1 MADGGKPPSGFDS
14 AVDFVLNMEGGQY
27 VENDAGKGPSRWG
40 ILQIANPNVDVKNLS
55 KEDAKKI
62 YKAKFWDAINGDQL
76 SSQNPGLALATF
88 DAAVN
93 HGVPTAKNMLASS
106 QGDVG
111 NLLQQR
117 SNLYKDLINKD
128 PQTYAKYGPGW
139 DNRLSNLSAKISTAV
154 PTSGLTG
161 DALAKARAGVIPGGN
176 LVVDGKRYSY
186 EGKPIEEYKEPSI
199 GQKAVGTGETALS
212 LLTGLAAVPMAGALQ
227 AKDVIGYGLDR
238 LMGRPGQEPTETGFA
253 KNVARYT
260 YSPRTEAGQDI
271 LKETTDVLGKLPP
284 YIGGVGIP
292 ARTAQ
297 AAAVARRAE
306 QAATEAAAAR
316 GSVAAPRLASPSV
329 GAMSE
334 AEIAAAKQKVE
345 TPRLPVPG
353 ATPEQQATAL
363 AALKEDQAAA
373 AAARRNP
380 TEVRQAQEAQQTAL
394 ERLKQDQANAA
405 AQTLKATDLAQES
418 ARKGVTA
425 ERMAADA
432 AYAEQVAGRTGAAGV
447 ASSAADA
454 AQAAVQPK
462 PPAATAALT
471 APVPT
476 NLTDAEKDK
485 VIDAAQKA
493 GGDIPQKEG
502 WTNDDW
508 LNFGFALL
516 ANRSPYFM
524 EAFGTAGLRT
534 LAAKQ
539 EQEKLKIEKEL
550 RSAQVDKLR
559 AESEYLKNEKV
570 KESLRKRAID
580 LAKAE
585 ISAMKSNMQ
594 VSTMMSPEDEQ
605 NLFNQVYM
613 KNYNMLASQQ
623 GLAEAPTTMPTM
635 TAQANRPPLSSFQK

>member
-1 MADGGKPPSGFDS
+1 MC
-14 AVDFVLNMEGGQY
+14 
-27 VENDAGKGPSRWG
+27 
-40 ILQIANPNVDVKNLS
+40 
-55 KEDAKKI
+55 
-62 YKAKFWDAINGDQL
+62 
-76 SSQNPGLALATF
+76 SS
-88 DAAVN
+88 
-93 HGVPTAKNMLASS
+93 
-106 QGDVG
+106 
-111 NLLQQR
+111 
-117 SNLYKDLINKD
+117 DL
-128 PQTYAKYGPGW
+128 
-139 DNRLSNLSAKISTAV
+139 
-154 PTSGLTG
+154 
-161 DALAKARAGVIPGGN
+161 
-176 LVVDGKRYSY
+176 
-186 EGKPIEEYKEPSI
+186 
-199 GQKAVGTGETALS
+199 
-212 LLTGLAAVPMAGALQ
+212 
-227 AKDVIGYGLDR
+227 
-238 LMGRPGQEPTETGFA
+238 
-253 KNVARYT
+253 
-260 YSPRTEAGQDI
+260 
-271 LKETTDVLGKLPP
+271 
-284 YIGGVGIP
+284 
-292 ARTAQ
+292 
-297 AAAVARRAE
+297 
-306 QAATEAAAAR
+306 
-316 GSVAAPRLASPSV
+316 
-329 GAMSE
+329 
-334 AEIAAAKQKVE
+334 
-345 TPRLPVPG
+345 
-353 ATPEQQATAL
+353 
-363 AALKEDQAAA
+363 
-373 AAARRNP
+373 
-380 TEVRQAQEAQQTAL
+380 RQAQEAQQTAL

-405 AQTLKATDLAQES
+405 AQTLKATDLAEEA

-447 ASSAADA
+447 ASAAADA